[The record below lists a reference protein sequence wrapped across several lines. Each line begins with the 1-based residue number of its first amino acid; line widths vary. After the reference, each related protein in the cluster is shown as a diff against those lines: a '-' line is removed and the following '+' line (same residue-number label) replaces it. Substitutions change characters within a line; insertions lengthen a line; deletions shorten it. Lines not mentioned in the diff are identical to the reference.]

1 MPNDSN
7 STDRSMESFFQRK
20 RELEAAGMGRINA
33 SETAILEER
42 IKSWPSDWG
51 DYLRILIYGDFEL
64 PDEEMHFDELG
75 ITVHPE
81 KLEKT
86 VIGSALT
93 VLSATV
99 EIPGRSIQGLLDATR
114 RINVLLGSLVL
125 IDWGN
130 PSCGWWSWVT
140 HGPSIGLIGKWKTKE
155 LNTAINKIVELSSNA
170 EVGRKIASAL
180 YWIREPKA
188 RNFYERD
195 LLRIYSGYWNAF
207 ECLVDAVNLLTPRE
221 RPSKSQKKQVIEN
234 YISERNGELSPSD
247 ILELYRVVDPGF
259 IAKAKHGLQVCF
271 EDQATAYIK
280 ECFSGDNSLYQIRN
294 SINHG
299 EVDAENLTELI
310 RIEEKLHRLWMIVW
324 RMFGRLIPFPAP
336 LDSSLTN
343 Q

>member
-51 DYLRILIYGDFEL
+51 DDLRILIYGDFEL

-155 LNTAINKIVELSSNA
+155 LNGGFGLDQSFDGSYGHGFLMTFCEC
-170 EVGRKIASAL
+170 GR
-180 YWIREPKA
+180 
-188 RNFYERD
+188 
-195 LLRIYSGYWNAF
+195 
-207 ECLVDAVNLLTPRE
+207 NLLPCRCRCQLSMVIGLPMDSSTPQ
-221 RPSKSQKKQVIEN
+221 SSQ
-234 YISERNGELSPSD
+234 ISEASPLPTPSV
-247 ILELYRVVDPGF
+247 I
-259 IAKAKHGLQVCF
+259 C
-271 EDQATAYIK
+271 
-280 ECFSGDNSLYQIRN
+280 
-294 SINHG
+294 
-299 EVDAENLTELI
+299 
-310 RIEEKLHRLWMIVW
+310 
-324 RMFGRLIPFPAP
+324 
-336 LDSSLTN
+336 
-343 Q
+343 